1 MLRVIA
7 VVGAGAMGKGIAQIS
22 AQAGFQVLLFD
33 VNTAAAEKAKSDIF
47 LQWDK
52 MQEKGKLSVHL
63 CSAAKSKL
71 RVVDNMSGL
80 ASSDLLVEAI
90 VENMDAKRDLFAQLD
105 EVVSAHCILA
115 TNTSSLS
122 VTSIATKTRLPQ
134 RVAGLHFFNPVPLMK
149 VVEVIHGLRTD
160 TAVISQ
166 LRDFVKE
173 IGHTPVLAKDT
184 PGFIVNHAGRAYVT
198 EALKILQENV
208 ADVSVIDQIMRSAG
222 FKLGPFELMDL
233 TGLDVSHPVME
244 AIYEQYYQEPRYRPS
259 QIAAQRLQ
267 AGLLG
272 RKSGEGFYSHL
283 ATPANSLTSDVDMPM
298 LMIPESTDVRWDV
311 PIWISRQDTDAHAFL
326 SGFFERHGIQLDDG
340 ILPSERALCVVAPF
354 GEDVSTCVAR
364 EGLDAHRTVGI
375 DTMFANDAVVTVMLN
390 PATDAQMLRQ
400 LKNKLSERHC
410 IAYLIQDSVGF
421 VAQRIIASIVNVA
434 CDMSQQAICSPADLD
449 LAVVLGLAYP
459 HGPLSWGD
467 KLGASRI
474 LLVLRNMLDSTG
486 DPRYRPSPWL
496 VRRVQL
502 SLSLLQQAQG
512 IGN

>member
-33 VNTAAAEKAKSDIF
+33 VNTAAAEKARADIC

-52 MQEKGKLSVHL
+52 MQEKGKLSPHL

-71 RVVDNMSGL
+71 RVVDTLSGL
-80 ASSDLLVEAI
+80 ASSDLVIEAI
-90 VENMDAKRDLFAQLD
+90 IENLDAKRDLFAQLD
-105 EVVSAHCILA
+105 EVVSEHCILA

-122 VTSIATKTRLPQ
+122 VTSIAAKTRLPQ

-149 VVEVIHGLRTD
+149 VVEVIHGLRTN

-166 LRDFVKE
+166 LRSFVQE
-173 IGHTPVLAKDT
+173 TGHTPVLAKDT

-244 AIYEQYYQEPRYRPS
+244 AIYQQYYQEPRYRPS

-272 RKSGEGFYSHL
+272 RKSGEGFYTYPTAPDLSP
-283 ATPANSLTSDVDMPM
+283 T
-298 LMIPESTDVRWDV
+298 IPESVDARWHI
-311 PIWISRQDTDAHAFL
+311 PIWISRQDTEAHALL
-326 SGFFERHGIQLDDG
+326 SAFFAHRNMPLDTST
-340 ILPSERALCVVAPF
+340 LPSEDALCIVTPF
-354 GEDVSTCVAR
+354 GEDVSTCVVR
-364 EGLDAHRTVGI
+364 EGLDAHRTVGV
-375 DTMFANDAVVTVMLN
+375 DTMFASDASMTVMQN
-390 PATDAQMLRQ
+390 PATDAHLAQQ
-400 LKNKLSERHC
+400 LKRNLSEFNC
-410 IAYLIQDSVGF
+410 IVHLIQDSVGF

-434 CDMSQQAICSPADLD
+434 CDMSQQAVCSPADLD

-459 HGPLSWGD
+459 DGPLSWGD

-502 SLSLLQQAQG
+502 GLSLLQQAQEAR
-512 IGN
+512 N